1 MIQADDSA
9 QPIVELHTAA
19 DYETTKAFFLAK
31 DRSLRWGVSAF
42 LAAWAMAANVY
53 ACFDRNI
60 FILCMGGVC
69 LLLGFVF
76 YLLFAGISVLNAK
89 TAFYRTNHD
98 KACGVFRLFPDC
110 VAYEGRDAHGEG
122 ASTCNYSAFAGA
134 CEYPAFF
141 ALTQRNGAS
150 FVFAKR
156 DLTDYEQVETIRALF
171 TEKYGKKFKQHK
183 R

>member
-1 MIQADDSA
+1 MEDQSNA
-9 QPIVELHTAA
+9 QPIVELHTAT

-31 DRSLRWGVSAF
+31 DRWLRWGVSVF

-53 ACFDRNI
+53 ACIDCNT
-60 FILCMGGVC
+60 FILCMGGIC

-89 TAFYRTNHD
+89 TAFYRINQD
-98 KACGVFRLFPDC
+98 QACGVFRLYSDC

-122 ASTCNYSAFAGA
+122 ASTCNYSAFASA
-134 CEYPAFF
+134 CEHSAFF
-141 ALTQRNGAS
+141 ELTQRNGSS
-150 FVFAKR
+150 FVFAKN
-156 DLTDYEQVETIRALF
+156 DLVGYEQVETIRALF
-171 TEKYGKKFKQHK
+171 AEKYGKKFKQHK